1 MPTYTPNLNLKKPDA
16 GEFYSI
22 EDANSNMNK
31 IDTAVKSK
39 ADIDPGTSKVKA
51 DQLPTVGDALQKT
64 TIVDADSVSISDSAD
79 TDKSKRVLW
88 SSIKTTLKTWLD
100 TLYASVGHT
109 HAWSVITGKPNSFA
123 PSAHAS
129 THQTGGADAITPA
142 GIGAAKASHTH
153 AQSEVTGL
161 AADILSKSN
170 WNGAIITGSAKA
182 WAASA
187 QAVNN
192 GAADTSV
199 TDTPY
204 SGYWIMRV
212 HKSTPAGWIKLEVT
226 NVLNNETWYC
236 VSNAG
241 NWSEWKAAPVVF
253 GPASITI
260 SATWS
265 GTGPWTQSIAVAG
278 VLAAWD
284 WRLGLHLAKITDDA
298 ARKLQEKAFACITWC
313 ETYDGGI
320 TLTSRDKK
328 PDVAIS
334 AVLAGEV

>member
-79 TDKSKRVLW
+79 TGKSKRVLW

-100 TLYASVGHT
+100 TLYSAVGHA
-109 HAWSVITGKPNSFA
+109 HAWSAITGKPTSFA
-123 PSAHAS
+123 PSAHKES
-129 THQTGGADAITPA
+129 HKTGGTDALAP
-142 GIGAAKASHTH
+142 GDIGAEVSGAAAVVQANLNTHAGDAVKHITAAERTAWNGKAAGSHTH
-153 AQSEVTGL
+153 APTDLTTAVPITKGGTGATTAAAARTAL
-161 AADILSKSN
+161 AAL
-170 WNGAIITGSAKA
+170 
-182 WAASA
+182 AAFA
-187 QAVNN
+187 
-192 GAADTSV
+192 
-199 TDTPY
+199 
-204 SGYWIMRV
+204 
-212 HKSTPAGWIKLEVT
+212 
-226 NVLNNETWYC
+226 
-236 VSNAG
+236 
-241 NWSEWKAAPVVF
+241 
-253 GPASITI
+253 PASITI
-260 SATWS
+260 SATWT
-265 GTGPWTQSIAVAG
+265 GTGPWTQNIAVAG

-313 ETYDGGI
+313 ETYNGGI
-320 TLTSRDKK
+320 TLTCRDKK

-334 AVLAGEV
+334 AVLSGEV